1 MNAISGMASAITP
14 ASEKSDPAKLAR
26 TAHQFE
32 AVLLN
37 QLFGSL
43 EHSFS
48 TLGKDDS
55 ADGADQYRYLGMQA
69 LATSIAGSG
78 GIGIAGMIIRSLNQ
92 REQHSAGPGAQ

>member
-1 MNAISGMASAITP
+1 MNAISGVATAMAEA
-14 ASEKSDPAKLAR
+14 KDDPAKLIRA
-26 TAHQFE
+26 AHQFE

-92 REQHSAGPGAQ
+92 PEQHSAGSAAQ